1 MPRNFHIIHSI
12 LNESWFINLNYNIDQ
27 LNVIIDSV
35 MNPNIVAEANTESF
49 EPQVSGRVSVIPIVG
64 VLTKYDGV
72 CGTPGMQSYG
82 EIIQRAIKDSSIDAI
97 VLSVDSPGG
106 QVNGTEALAD
116 IIASSTKPIVGYVDD
131 VGCSAAYR
139 ILSPCSSIVAN
150 NPLAVVGS
158 IGVMATYTDLTAANE
173 KRGVK
178 VHQVY
183 APQSTHKNKVTRD
196 LESGDSTSLEAEL
209 GVYADQFI
217 TAVKKHRPNVAAE
230 HLNGSTFFAKDAM
243 GTLIDSIG
251 SIDSA
256 ISTALSL
263 SKSKSTK
270 KMTNKTPR
278 MASALGVD
286 ALESIDGSVTLTQEQ
301 AETLESTI
309 TQYEA
314 SVTELNTARDTAV
327 ADLAT
332 ANTTITTLTAERDA
346 LKVRVSELKKAPAA
360 TPSAIS
366 IPTDGLGLPT
376 TSMSQ
381 KSAEEEAKKYL

>member
-12 LNESWFINLNYNIDQ
+12 LNEPWFINLNYNIDQ

-49 EPQVSGRVSVIPIVG
+49 APQVSGRVSVIPIVG

-97 VLSVDSPGG
+97 VLSIDSPGG

-116 IIASSTKPIVGYVDD
+116 IIASSTKPIVGFVDD

-139 ILSPCSSIVAN
+139 ILSSCSSIVAN

-183 APQSTHKNKVTRD
+183 APQSTHKNKVSRD
-196 LESGDSTSLEAEL
+196 LESGDSASLEAEL

-217 TAVKKHRPNVAAE
+217 TSVKKYRPNVTAE
-230 HLNGSTFFAKDAM
+230 HLNGSTFFAKDAV
-243 GTLIDSIG
+243 GTLIDSVG
-251 SIDSA
+251 SLDTA
-256 ISTALSL
+256 ITSALSL
-263 SKSKSTK
+263 SKTKSTK

-286 ALESIDGSVTLTQEQ
+286 ALESIDGSVTLTEEQ
-301 AETLESTI
+301 AETLESAI
-309 TQYEA
+309 TQHETA
-314 SVTELNTARDTAV
+314 VTTLKTARDTATS
-327 ADLAT
+327 DLAT
-332 ANTTITTLTAERDA
+332 ANQTIATLTAERDTLSA
-346 LKVRVSELKKAPAA
+346 RVAILEKPKEGV
-360 TPSAIS
+360 PSAVS
-366 IPTDGLGLPT
+366 LPTDGLGLPT

-381 KSAEEEAKKYL
+381 KTAEDEAKKYL

>member
-12 LNESWFINLNYNIDQ
+12 LNEPWFLNLNYNIDQ

-35 MNPNIVAEANTESF
+35 MNPNIVAEADSETY
-49 EPQVSGRVSVIPIVG
+49 EPQVSGRVSVIPIIG

-72 CGTPGMQSYG
+72 CGAPGMQSYG

-116 IIASSTKPIVGYVDD
+116 IIASSTKPIVGFVDD

-173 KRGVK
+173 KRGIK

-183 APQSTHKNKVTRD
+183 APQSTHKNKISRD
-196 LESGDSTSLEAEL
+196 LESGDSTSLKAEL

-217 TAVKKHRPNVAAE
+217 VAVKKYRPNVTAE
-230 HLNGSTFFAKDAM
+230 HLNGSTFFAKDAI
-243 GTLIDSIG
+243 GTLVDSVG
-251 SIDSA
+251 SLDTA
-256 ISTALSL
+256 ITTALSL
-263 SKSKSTK
+263 IKPKSTK
-270 KMTNKTPR
+270 TMTNKTPR
-278 MASALGVD
+278 MAAALSVD
-286 ALESIDGSVTLTQEQ
+286 TLESIDGSVTLTQEQ
-301 AETLESTI
+301 TETLESTI
-309 TQYEA
+309 TQLETT
-314 SVTELNTARDTAV
+314 VTTVTSARDTAV

-332 ANTTITTLTAERDA
+332 ANATISTLTAERDTMSA
-346 LKVRVSELKKAPAA
+346 RVAELEKAPAG
-360 TPSAIS
+360 TPSAVS
-366 IPTDGLGLPT
+366 LPTDGLGLPT

-381 KSAEEEAKKYL
+381 KSAEDEAKKYL

>member
-12 LNESWFINLNYNIDQ
+12 LNEPWFINLNYNIDQ

-116 IIASSTKPIVGYVDD
+116 IIASSTKPIVGFVDD

-183 APQSTHKNKVTRD
+183 APQSTHKNKVSRD
-196 LESGDSTSLEAEL
+196 LESGDSASLEAEL

-217 TAVKKHRPNVAAE
+217 TAVKKYRPNVTAE
-230 HLNGSTFFAKDAM
+230 HLNGSTFFAKDAV
-243 GTLIDSIG
+243 GTLIDSVG
-251 SIDSA
+251 SLDTA
-256 ISTALSL
+256 ITSALSL
-263 SKSKSTK
+263 LKPKSTK
-270 KMTNKTPR
+270 TMTNKTPR

-301 AETLESTI
+301 TETLESAITQHETAVTTI
-309 TQYEA
+309 T
-314 SVTELNTARDTAV
+314 SARDTAV

-332 ANTTITTLTAERDA
+332 ANATISTLTAERDTLSA
-346 LKVRVSELKKAPAA
+346 RVAELEKAPAG
-360 TPSAIS
+360 TPSAVS
-366 IPTDGLGLPT
+366 LPTDGLGLPT

-381 KSAEEEAKKYL
+381 KSAEDEAKKYL